1 MADQHPHQGRRQHF
15 HRGRRGHDRRG
26 GGERRPSPQPQNG
39 GGGHES
45 QPEQADVDQI
55 VREIKSRISQRHGI
69 DLSAQQIQE
78 LAARRLEAILD
89 PRTVK
94 PGLLDQLRKAAGAP
108 ADISPSEPPDAFTFE
123 DHTIY
128 DTHNGLLRFL
138 RKLFN
143 PLLKLFFNPNP
154 IAAALNAQAKVNREA
169 ARRESER
176 ERTQAEWNALHYTVL
191 QRLVTEVSRVS
202 LEMQSLA
209 LRVESLST
217 RADYAERRI
226 RSMEA
231 MPPPPAVPSRSFDT
245 PAATTGASAPRPGGD
260 SNSSGG
266 STTSGSG
273 SAAAEGSSEGSR
285 RRRRRRRGRRG
296 PGTGGETATPGAA
309 LAATQADVSEGDD
322 DAFDEGPEGDAG
334 DGFETSDAAAL
345 PEAVAPDPIAP
356 APEPATETFASAPAA
371 PEPVV
376 HEPAPFE
383 AAAPPALEEPATA
396 PAVTAPEPAAHPA
409 DPPAP
414 PDAPPVTDDPPR
426 T

>member
-1 MADQHPHQGRRQHF
+1 MAADQHPNQGRRQHF
-15 HRGRRGHDRRG
+15 HRGRRPHERRG
-26 GGERRPSPQPQNG
+26 GNERRPSPQPQG
-39 GGGHES
+39 GGQES
-45 QPEQADVDQI
+45 QPDQADVDQI
-55 VREIKSRISQRHGI
+55 VREIKARISQRHGI

-108 ADISPSEPPDAFTFE
+108 ADIAPAEPPDAFTFE

-138 RKLFN
+138 RTLFN

-169 ARRESER
+169 ARREAER
-176 ERTQAEWNALHYTVL
+176 ERTQAEWNALHYTLL

-209 LRVESLST
+209 LRVESLAT
-217 RADYAERRI
+217 RADFAERRI
-226 RSMEA
+226 RGLEA
-231 MPPPPAVPSRSFDT
+231 LPAPPPAVPSRTFDA
-245 PAATTGASAPRPGGD
+245 PAPSSSTAAPRPGNEPAGQGTD
-260 SNSSGG
+260 
-266 STTSGSG
+266 
-273 SAAAEGSSEGSR
+273 GSSEGSR

-296 PGTGGETATPGAA
+296 TGPGGDAMGPGGAP
-309 LAATQADVSEGDD
+309 LAQPAGDTSEGDD
-322 DAFDEGPEGDAG
+322 DAFDDGPEGETGEGFDAQ
-334 DGFETSDAAAL
+334 
-345 PEAVAPDPIAP
+345 PPDAP
-356 APEPATETFASAPAA
+356 APFVSAPVA

-376 HEPAPFE
+376 HEPAPFV
-383 AAAPPALEEPATA
+383 ASAPPVLEEPASAPAVSTPDPATA
-396 PAVTAPEPAAHPA
+396 PA
-409 DPPAP
+409 
-414 PDAPPVTDDPPR
+414 DAPPAGDSTPPAADPSG

>member
-1 MADQHPHQGRRQHF
+1 MAADQHPHQGRRPHF

-26 GGERRPSPQPQNG
+26 GERRPSPQPQG
-39 GGGHES
+39 GGQEN

-55 VREIKSRISQRHGI
+55 IKEIKSRISQRHGI

-108 ADISPSEPPDAFTFE
+108 ADIAPAEPPDAFTFE

-143 PLLKLFFNPNP
+143 PVLKLFFNPNP
-154 IAAALNAQAKVNREA
+154 IAAALNAQAKVNRDA
-169 ARRESER
+169 ARREAER

-209 LRVESLST
+209 LRVESLAT
-217 RADYAERRI
+217 RADFTERRI
-226 RSMEA
+226 RGLEA
-231 MPPPPAVPSRSFDT
+231 VPAPPAVPSRTFDA
-245 PAATTGASAPRPGGD
+245 PAPSSPGPSPRPAGE
-260 SNSSGG
+260 
-266 STTSGSG
+266 
-273 SAAAEGSSEGSR
+273 SAGPEGSSEGSR

-296 PGTGGETATPGAA
+296 TGPGGEAMGTGAA
-309 LAATQADVSEGDD
+309 LAQPSADAPEGDD
-322 DAFDEGPEGDAG
+322 DGFDDGPDGEAG
-334 DGFETSDAAAL
+334 DGFEAAEPTGSPA
-345 PEAVAPDPIAP
+345 APAA
-356 APEPATETFASAPAA
+356 APEPPASVVSAPPA

-376 HEPAPFE
+376 HEPAPFV
-383 AAAPPALEEPATA
+383 AAAPPALEEPAAA
-396 PAVTAPEPAAHPA
+396 PAVSAPEPAASPESPRASDVTRPEA
-409 DPPAP
+409 DPS
-414 PDAPPVTDDPPR
+414 DA
-426 T
+426 

>member
-26 GGERRPSPQPQNG
+26 SNDRRPSPQPQSG
-39 GGGHES
+39 GGSHDS
-45 QPEQADVDQI
+45 QPEPADVDQI

-108 ADISPSEPPDAFTFE
+108 ADVAPSEPPDAFTFE

-154 IAAALNAQAKVNREA
+154 IAAALNAQAKVNRDA

-176 ERTQAEWNALHYTVL
+176 ERTQAEWNSLHYTVL

-217 RADYAERRI
+217 RADFTERRI
-226 RSMEA
+226 RTMEA
-231 MPPPPAVPSRSFDT
+231 LPAPPAVPSRSFDA
-245 PAATTGASAPRPGGD
+245 PAVTAAASAPRAGGD
-260 SNSSGG
+260 SGTVSSGG
-266 STTSGSG
+266 GGG
-273 SAAAEGSSEGSR
+273 SAATEGSSEGSR

-296 PGTGGETATPGAA
+296 AGPGGEMAVPGAA
-309 LAATQADVSEGDD
+309 LAATQADAPESDD
-322 DAFDEGPEGDAG
+322 DAFDDGPEGDAG
-334 DGFETSDAAAL
+334 DGFEAADAAAPL
-345 PEAVAPDPIAP
+345 ETATS
-356 APEPATETFASAPAA
+356 APEPAPETFASTPAA

-376 HEPAPFE
+376 HEPAPF
-383 AAAPPALEEPATA
+383 AATAPPVLEEPATA
-396 PAVTAPEPAAHPA
+396 PAVTAPAPAAHPA

-414 PDAPPVTDDPPR
+414 PDDAPPVTDPSR

>member
-15 HRGRRGHDRRG
+15 HRGRRGNDRRG
-26 GGERRPSPQPQNG
+26 SNDRRPAPQPQSG
-39 GGGHES
+39 GGGHDS

-108 ADISPSEPPDAFTFE
+108 ADIAPSEPPDAFTFE

-154 IAAALNAQAKVNREA
+154 IAAALNAQAKVNRDA

-217 RADYAERRI
+217 RADFTERRI
-226 RSMEA
+226 RTMEA
-231 MPPPPAVPSRSFDT
+231 MPAPPAVPTRSFDV
-245 PAATTGASAPRPGGD
+245 PAPASGGSAPRAGGD
-260 SNSSGG
+260 SGGGSNGGSGAGTSSGG
-266 STTSGSG
+266 GSG
-273 SAAAEGSSEGSR
+273 TTEGSSEGSR

-296 PGTGGETATPGAA
+296 AGPGGEMAGPGAA
-309 LAATQADVSEGDD
+309 LAATQADAPEGDD
-322 DAFDEGPEGDAG
+322 DAFDDGPEADAA
-334 DGFETSDAAAL
+334 DGFEAADAAAPL
-345 PEAVAPDPIAP
+345 EA
-356 APEPATETFASAPAA
+356 AA

-376 HEPAPFE
+376 HEPAPFA
-383 AAAPPALEEPATA
+383 AAAPPLLEEPATA
-396 PAVTAPEPAAHPA
+396 PAVTAPEPATQPA

-414 PDAPPVTDDPPR
+414 PDATPPVTDPSG

>member
-1 MADQHPHQGRRQHF
+1 MAADQHSNQGRRQHF

-26 GGERRPSPQPQNG
+26 GGERRPSPQPQG
-39 GGGHES
+39 GGQES

-55 VREIKSRISQRHGI
+55 IKEIKARISQRHGL

-108 ADISPSEPPDAFTFE
+108 ADIAPAEAPDAFTFE

-138 RKLFN
+138 RTLFN

-154 IAAALNAQAKVNREA
+154 IAVALNAQAKVNREA
-169 ARRESER
+169 ARREAER

-209 LRVESLST
+209 LRVESLAT
-217 RADYAERRI
+217 RADFTERRI
-226 RSMEA
+226 RGLEA
-231 MPPPPAVPSRSFDT
+231 LPAAPAVPSRTFET
-245 PAATTGASAPRPGGD
+245 PTPTSSSPSPRPNGE
-260 SNSSGG
+260 
-266 STTSGSG
+266 
-273 SAAAEGSSEGSR
+273 AAGTEGSSEGSR

-296 PGTGGETATPGAA
+296 TGPGGDAMGSGTA
-309 LAATQADVSEGDD
+309 LAANAGDASDADD
-322 DAFDEGPEGDAG
+322 DAFDDGPDSEGGDA
-334 DGFETSDAAAL
+334 FDAAESSGTSEIASP
-345 PEAVAPDPIAP
+345 PETPVSIARAPDPVVHQL
-356 APEPATETFASAPAA
+356 EPAAVSAP
-371 PEPVV
+371 PVFEEP
-376 HEPAPFE
+376 
-383 AAAPPALEEPATA
+383 AAAPAVAASEPPSPAASSPAT
-396 PAVTAPEPAAHPA
+396 
-409 DPPAP
+409 
-414 PDAPPVTDDPPR
+414 DAPPPTADPSG

>member
-1 MADQHPHQGRRQHF
+1 MATDQHPNQGRRPHF

-26 GGERRPSPQPQNG
+26 DRRPPQAAQGAQSSSPQ
-39 GGGHES
+39 ES

-55 VREIKSRISQRHGI
+55 IRDIKARISQRHGI

-108 ADISPSEPPDAFTFE
+108 ADIAPAEPPDAYTFE

-138 RKLFN
+138 RRLFN

-154 IAAALNAQAKVNREA
+154 IAAALNAQAKVNRDA

-202 LEMQSLA
+202 LEVQSLA

-217 RADYAERRI
+217 RADFTERRI
-226 RSMEA
+226 RGMETTPA
-231 MPPPPAVPSRSFDT
+231 PPAAVPPRTFDAPT
-245 PAATTGASAPRPGGD
+245 ATASPSPRP
-260 SNSSGG
+260 SGEPG
-266 STTSGSG
+266 STS
-273 SAAAEGSSEGSR
+273 AEGSADGGR
-285 RRRRRRRGRRG
+285 KRRRRRRGRRG
-296 PGTGGETATPGAA
+296 TWPGGESTAPGAPSA
-309 LAATQADVSEGDD
+309 QAPADTSEGDD
-322 DAFDEGPEGDAG
+322 DAFDDGPDGEGG
-334 DGFETSDAAAL
+334 DGFDAA
-345 PEAVAPDPIAP
+345 EAVASPGSAAPTEAPVEAPPAVATAP
-356 APEPATETFASAPAA
+356 APEA
-371 PEPVV
+371 PEPV
-376 HEPAPFE
+376 PASS
-383 AAAPPALEEPATA
+383 
-396 PAVTAPEPAAHPA
+396 PEPASTPDTPPPA
-409 DPPAP
+409 DPTEA
-414 PDAPPVTDDPPR
+414 
-426 T
+426 

>member
-26 GGERRPSPQPQNG
+26 GSDRRPAPQPQG
-39 GGGHES
+39 GGGSGHES

-55 VREIKSRISQRHGI
+55 VRDIKSRISQRHGI

-108 ADISPSEPPDAFTFE
+108 ADVAPSEPPDAFTFE

-154 IAAALNAQAKVNREA
+154 IAAALNTQAKVNREA

-217 RADYAERRI
+217 RADFAERRI

-231 MPPPPAVPSRSFDT
+231 MPAPPAVPSRSFDA
-245 PAATTGASAPRPGGD
+245 PAVTSAGSAPRPGGD
-260 SNSSGG
+260 GSSSSTSSSGG
-266 STTSGSG
+266 G
-273 SAAAEGSSEGSR
+273 SAAAEGSAEGSR

-296 PGTGGETATPGAA
+296 AGPGGDMALPGAA
-309 LAATQADVSEGDD
+309 LAATQADAPEGDD

-334 DGFETSDAAAL
+334 DGFEASDAGAP
-345 PEAVAPDPIAP
+345 PEAVAPV
-356 APEPATETFASAPAA
+356 PEPPTETFAGAPAA

-376 HEPAPFE
+376 HEPAPF
-383 AAAPPALEEPATA
+383 AATAPPALEEPATA

-414 PDAPPVTDDPPR
+414 PDAAPPADDPTR